1 MSTSPVP
8 QPGADAEGGGMPD
21 SEFEAIIDHNF
32 TAKDGALRVL
42 DCVREDIEAGRTS
55 EVMVLAINDEDEILV
70 KHNMDLDLWSTIGML
85 SQAIH
90 ILSHQGVEEE

>member
-1 MSTSPVP
+1 M
-8 QPGADAEGGGMPD
+8 M
-21 SEFEAIIDHNF
+21 
-32 TAKDGALRVL
+32 
-42 DCVREDIEAGRTS
+42 
-55 EVMVLAINDEDEILV
+55 AINDEDEILV